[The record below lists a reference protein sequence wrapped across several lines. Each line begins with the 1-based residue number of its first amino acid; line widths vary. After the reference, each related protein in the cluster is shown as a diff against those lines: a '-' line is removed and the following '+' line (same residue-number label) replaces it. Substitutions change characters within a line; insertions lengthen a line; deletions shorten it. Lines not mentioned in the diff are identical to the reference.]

1 MSTSLATESLPAS
14 LLQPAFAD
22 PVLDAQRSFRAALKA
37 LAGPG
42 VAQSLLATQTPPH
55 LEGLAAASHALCLAL
70 LDVGTPL
77 WLAPAFDTQ
86 AIRANL
92 TFHCGCP
99 IVSDRQ
105 NARFA
110 LLDDSQLHDLS
121 GFDLGNDRYP
131 DQSCTLLVQLPSLQ
145 GGTQLAWQGPG
156 IETRNHVSL
165 PLQEAFWR
173 EREARN
179 DFPRG
184 IDVFFVAGSE
194 LLGLPRSTQVLLKP
208 QPASLQPSRG
218 AA

>member
-1 MSTSLATESLPAS
+1 MTAT

-42 VAQSLLATQTPPH
+42 LAQHLNPAQLPPH
-55 LEGLAAASHALCLAL
+55 LEGLAPASHALCLAL
-70 LDVGTPL
+70 LDIDTPL
-77 WLAPAFDTQ
+77 WLAPRFDTQ

-110 LLDDSQLHDLS
+110 LLDDSQLQDLS
-121 GFDLGNDRYP
+121 GFDLGTDRYP
-131 DQSCTLLVQLPSLQ
+131 DQSCTLLVQLPALE
-145 GGTQLAWQGPG
+145 GGRPLAWRGPG
-156 IETRNHVSL
+156 IQSENQVAL
-165 PLQEAFWR
+165 PLAEHFWQQR
-173 EREARN
+173 ETRN

-184 IDVFFVAGSE
+184 IDVFFLAGNQ
-194 LLGLPRSTQVLLKP
+194 LLGLPRSTHV
-208 QPASLQPSRG
+208 AFAGG
-218 AA
+218 A

>member
-1 MSTSLATESLPAS
+1 MSTTLATAS

-42 VAQSLLATQTPPH
+42 VAQRLAPSQLPPH
-55 LEGLAAASHALCLAL
+55 LEGLASASHALCLAL
-70 LDVGTPL
+70 LDVDTPL
-77 WLAPAFDTQ
+77 WLAPRFDTQ

-99 IVSDRQ
+99 IVGDRQ

-145 GGTQLAWQGPG
+145 GGRPLAWQGPG
-156 IETRNHVSL
+156 IETRHAVSL
-165 PLQEAFWR
+165 PLQEAFWV
-173 EREARN
+173 ERAARN

-184 IDVFFVAGSE
+184 IDVFFVAGSD
-194 LLGLPRSTQVLLKP
+194 LIGLPRSTQVL
-208 QPASLQPSRG
+208 SMGG
-218 AA
+218 A

>member
-1 MSTSLATESLPAS
+1 MSTTLATAS

-42 VAQSLLATQTPPH
+42 VAQSLSTAQTPPH
-55 LEGLAAASHALCLAL
+55 LQGLAAASHALCLAL
-70 LDVGTPL
+70 LDVDTPL

-121 GFDLGNDRYP
+121 GFDLGNHRYP

-145 GGTQLAWQGPG
+145 GGQQVVLQGPG
-156 IETRNHVSL
+156 IETRHHVSL
-165 PLQEAFWR
+165 PLQDAFWQ
-173 EREARN
+173 ERDSRN

-184 IDVFFVAGSE
+184 IDVFFVAGNE
-194 LLGLPRSTQVLLKP
+194 LLGLPRSTRVQSMGGV
-208 QPASLQPSRG
+208 
-218 AA
+218 